1 MAPACGFSRR
11 HRRRLVC
18 AVGMGADVLDSRV
31 FAAGIQLERGAGWS
45 VYGQHSSHRRLDCD
59 CRDGDDPFP
68 AVYGQPPSRCVA
80 PRGRH
85 RAGDYPLHHR
95 LLDPR
100 SGCLQTDVLDFHP
113 GDLLLHRPMFRVA
126 QQSGSLLHAQHV
138 HCGISSGGERVELDR
153 GPFHGGSA
161 ERLVRRPAR
170 KRCGIPALRHAGA
183 RPQRILGRVSSMAR
197 FAHHHRGSEAR
208 DRLHQGLVALRLA
221 GMGRTSMDRRWLP
234 LNALR
239 AFEGV
244 AQHLSF
250 TAAANA
256 LLISQSALSRHVIA
270 LEKLIGVQLFERR
283 PHALVLTKAGQH
295 LLTAVM
301 KSFDRLEFA
310 LDDIRNDG
318 ASPMR
323 TLRVQMP
330 PTFAAHLAVPILRD
344 FRRAAPDVEIDLVS
358 PYGVGPPLNEV
369 DVAVVYSKPTVTDL
383 VRDLLWPVRQSV
395 LCHPTVAERNK
406 GKSLAE
412 FIESNELIHVRLSDL
427 PRHYLW
433 TQFARQTGLNAVNVE
448 RGLVF
453 DTALLAVQYAL
464 SGEGVAL
471 IDNYL
476 FGDYIRSGRL
486 IRPFENILD
495 DGYGY
500 YLITHPEGLGDT
512 AIALFRS
519 WLIERFG
526 SASGAAP
533 PSIHLAVSNE

>member
-1 MAPACGFSRR
+1 
-11 HRRRLVC
+11 
-18 AVGMGADVLDSRV
+18 
-31 FAAGIQLERGAGWS
+31 
-45 VYGQHSSHRRLDCD
+45 
-59 CRDGDDPFP
+59 
-68 AVYGQPPSRCVA
+68 
-80 PRGRH
+80 
-85 RAGDYPLHHR
+85 
-95 LLDPR
+95 
-100 SGCLQTDVLDFHP
+100 
-113 GDLLLHRPMFRVA
+113 
-126 QQSGSLLHAQHV
+126 
-138 HCGISSGGERVELDR
+138 
-153 GPFHGGSA
+153 
-161 ERLVRRPAR
+161 
-170 KRCGIPALRHAGA
+170 
-183 RPQRILGRVSSMAR
+183 
-197 FAHHHRGSEAR
+197 
-208 DRLHQGLVALRLA
+208 
-221 GMGRTSMDRRWLP
+221 MDRRWLP

-301 KSFDRLEFA
+301 KSFDRLEYA
-310 LDDIRNDG
+310 LDDIRNDSI
-318 ASPMR
+318 SPMR

-344 FRRAAPDVEIDLVS
+344 FRRAAAEVEIDLVS

-395 LCHPTVAERNK
+395 LCHPTVAERHK
-406 GKSLAE
+406 GKGLAE
-412 FIESNELIHVRLSDL
+412 FIEANELIHVRLSDL

-433 TQFARQTGLNAVNVE
+433 AQFARQTGLNAVNVE

-486 IRPFENILD
+486 IRPYDEVLD
-495 DGYGY
+495 DGFGY
-500 YLITHPEGLGDT
+500 YLVTHPEGLGDT

-526 SASGAAP
+526 NSAGAAAP
-533 PSIHLAVSNE
+533 NLHLAVSNE

>member
-1 MAPACGFSRR
+1 
-11 HRRRLVC
+11 
-18 AVGMGADVLDSRV
+18 MGK
-31 FAAGIQLERGAGWS
+31 
-45 VYGQHSSHRRLDCD
+45 
-59 CRDGDDPFP
+59 
-68 AVYGQPPSRCVA
+68 
-80 PRGRH
+80 
-85 RAGDYPLHHR
+85 
-95 LLDPR
+95 
-100 SGCLQTDVLDFHP
+100 T
-113 GDLLLHRPMFRVA
+113 
-126 QQSGSLLHAQHV
+126 
-138 HCGISSGGERVELDR
+138 
-153 GPFHGGSA
+153 
-161 ERLVRRPAR
+161 
-170 KRCGIPALRHAGA
+170 
-183 RPQRILGRVSSMAR
+183 
-197 FAHHHRGSEAR
+197 
-208 DRLHQGLVALRLA
+208 
-221 GMGRTSMDRRWLP
+221 TMDRRWLP

-295 LLTAVM
+295 LQAAVM
-301 KSFDRLEFA
+301 KSFDRLEYA
-310 LDDIRNDG
+310 LDDIRNEG
-318 ASPMR
+318 TAALR

-344 FRRAAPDVEIDLVS
+344 FRRAAAEVEIDLVS

-383 VRDLLWPVRQSV
+383 VKDLLWPVRLSI
-395 LCHPTVAERNK
+395 LCHPNIAVRCK

-412 FIESNELIHVRLSDL
+412 FIESNELIHVRLTDL
-427 PRHYLW
+427 PRHHLW
-433 TQFARQTGLNAVNVE
+433 SQFVRHAGLHSLNVE

-464 SGEGVAL
+464 SGEGIAL

-476 FGDYIRSGRL
+476 FGDYIRTGRL
-486 IRPFENILD
+486 SKPFDNILD

-500 YLITHPEGLGDT
+500 YLITHPEGLSDT

-526 SASGAAP
+526 SASGAAAP
-533 PSIHLAVSNE
+533 GIHLAVSNE